1 MFSSALFWS
10 GNQLCDALNSLGV
23 SETTISACGENQQ
36 IMGFLAV
43 AWFATM
49 VIVWKFMLG
58 RMR

>member
-1 MFSSALFWS
+1 MFSDALFWS
-10 GNQLCDALNSLGV
+10 GHELCNALTNIGTNV
-23 SETTISACGENQQ
+23 AACGENQQ
-36 IMGFLAV
+36 VMGFFAV

>member
-1 MFSSALFWS
+1 MFSDALLWS
-10 GNQLCDALNSLGV
+10 GHELCNALTNIGTSV
-23 SETTISACGENQQ
+23 TACGENQQ
-36 IMGFLAV
+36 VMGFLAV

>member
-1 MFSSALFWS
+1 MFSDALFWS
-10 GNQLCDALNSLGV
+10 GHELCDALSNIGTSV
-23 SETTISACGENQQ
+23 TACSENQQ
-36 IMGFLAV
+36 VMGFLAV

>member
-1 MFSSALFWS
+1 MFSNALFWS
-10 GNQLCDALNSLGV
+10 GNEICSALTSVGTNL
-23 SETTISACGENQQ
+23 SACGENQQ
-36 IMGFLAV
+36 VMGFLAV

>member
-1 MFSSALFWS
+1 MFSDALFWS
-10 GNQLCDALNSLGV
+10 GHELCDALSNIGTSV
-23 SETTISACGENQQ
+23 TACGENQQ
-36 IMGFLAV
+36 VMGFLAV